1 MTTPLS
7 KALPAAAG
15 IGHSPC
21 MSTPQAGSFEGRL
34 PRYRPGPL
42 RWAVYVALSLFPC
55 SAAHADQ
62 QKVWDAGAYSFSDEQ
77 GGFRITGASG
87 KGTRVDPLVITEEL
101 DSATP
106 VTLTI
111 RTTKPIKAFDPS
123 DDFANGIMYMRI
135 VALNNSG
142 QPWVEFEFE
151 LQETLGQ
158 PSVFGDGF
166 SFDQRNKNPDNI
178 VSDRYSRFDRN
189 FEPYDK
195 LLFTGGKVDPLD
207 TVQFEFLM
215 TDYTPRWTFYLVQDP
230 RVPSS

>member
-1 MTTPLS
+1 MYAVLPL
-7 KALPAAAG
+7 LL
-15 IGHSPC
+15 
-21 MSTPQAGSFEGRL
+21 ST
-34 PRYRPGPL
+34 
-42 RWAVYVALSLFPC
+42 V
-55 SAAHADQ
+55 AHADQ
-62 QKVWDAGAYSFSDEQ
+62 QKVWAAGAYSFSDEE

-87 KGTRVDPLVITEEL
+87 KGTHDDPLVITEEL
-101 DSATP
+101 ESATP

-123 DDFANGIMYMRI
+123 GDFANGIMYMRI

-158 PSVFGDGF
+158 PSVFGDGL
-166 SFDQRNKNPDNI
+166 SFDQRNKSPDNI
-178 VSDRYSRFDRN
+178 VSDRYAHFDRN

-195 LLFTGGKVDPLD
+195 LLFKDGKVDPLK

-215 TDYTPRWTFYLVQDP
+215 TDYTPRWTFYVVQDP
-230 RVPSS
+230 RIPSS